1 MSRNVLL
8 LSILGALLV
17 TAGWYM
23 LLVRPIQDRIVET
36 ETEIEA
42 ESDKEF
48 RLTSQRAARQK
59 IEDNMLSY
67 LAAIAEIARSIP
79 ATAQTATLI
88 DELSSLATET
98 GVGWESGSY
107 GNPTAVEGEGYLEI
121 AVDVTIRGQFF
132 EVLGYLYGIADLD
145 RLIRIDSISISPSQ
159 DEDGFTILVV
169 AISAK
174 AFTSADLVI
183 PIVEGEDL
191 PPDEE
196 PAPDEDAE
204 AAAPSPVGAS

>member
-1 MSRNVLL
+1 
-8 LSILGALLV
+8 
-17 TAGWYM
+17 M

-67 LAAIAEIARSIP
+67 LAAIAEIERSIP

-107 GNPTAVEGEGYLEI
+107 GNPTVVEGEGYLEI

-132 EVLGYLYGIADLD
+132 EMLGYLYGIADLD

-174 AFTSADLVI
+174 AFTSADVVI

-196 PAPDEDAE
+196 PALDEEAE

>member
-36 ETEIEA
+36 ETEIDA

-67 LAAIAEIARSIP
+67 LSAIAEIERSIP
-79 ATAQTATLI
+79 PTAQTATLI
-88 DELSSLATET
+88 DDLSVLATET
-98 GVGWESGSY
+98 GVEWQSGSY
-107 GNPTAVEGEGYLEI
+107 GNPTVVEGEGYLEI

-132 EVLGYLYGIADLD
+132 EMLGYLYGIADLD

-174 AFTSADLVI
+174 AFTSADVVI

-196 PAPDEDAE
+196 PAPDEEAE

>member
-1 MSRNVLL
+1 MSRNVIL

-36 ETEIEA
+36 ETEIDA

-67 LAAIAEIARSIP
+67 LAAIAEIERSIP
-79 ATAQTATLI
+79 PTAQTASLI
-88 DELSSLATET
+88 DDLSALATET
-98 GVGWESGSY
+98 GVGWLSGSY
-107 GNPTAVEGEGYLEI
+107 GNPTVVEGEGYLEI

-159 DEDGFTILVV
+159 DEDGFTILIV

-174 AFTSADLVI
+174 AFTSADVVI

-196 PAPDEDAE
+196 PAPDEEAE
-204 AAAPSPVGAS
+204 AAALSPVGAS